1 MGSVQRLGVG
11 VLINERPIPAG
22 MKVEKAADGSTPTT
36 IPYTQEE
43 LERLNQL
50 VRGAVGFKEDRGDVV
65 TVVST
70 RFEPPVGP
78 NAVPGYKD
86 TAIAARANSAV
97 VALLF
102 LLFLFLVVRPMV
114 RKLTTPDFDPAV
126 IASAAADAAAREAS
140 AGERLKAERI
150 AIAVAEAA
158 AKAVSDKAAV
168 EAEAEAK
175 AKEQAEALAAAQEK
189 VAELSAKVET
199 MDEPPQEIEIQDGES
214 LEEIKA
220 RMSSLKP
227 KKPTISADMLNTAN
241 TYDDKVALIRM
252 IVSDDS
258 TRVAGV
264 LKNMIQS

>member
-1 MGSVQRLGVG
+1 VG

-70 RFEPPVGP
+70 RFEPQIDPD
-78 NAVPGYKD
+78 AVPWYKD
-86 TAIAARANSAV
+86 ESIAGMANSAV

-114 RKLTTPDFDPAV
+114 RKLTTPEFDPAA

-150 AIAVAEAA
+150 AMAVAEAA

-175 AKEQAEALAAAQEK
+175 AKEQAERQGRDHGRAAAR
-189 VAELSAKVET
+189 
-199 MDEPPQEIEIQDGES
+199 DRNPRWREPGRDQGAHVQPQAQ
-214 LEEIKA
+214 KA
-220 RMSSLKP
+220 HHLGRYAQHRQHL
-227 KKPTISADMLNTAN
+227 
-241 TYDDKVALIRM
+241 
-252 IVSDDS
+252 
-258 TRVAGV
+258 
-264 LKNMIQS
+264 